1 MDNPGLILWLNIAG
15 GPFFF
20 FFMEG
25 NKAKKEKENKSQ
37 AHVHAELVESLS
49 PNHY

>member
-15 GPFFF
+15 EPFFF
-20 FFMEG
+20 LIEG
-25 NKAKKEKENKSQ
+25 NQAKKEKENKSQ